1 MYDITK
7 RQYFTTLKE
16 LRDLLA
22 NEPDDTEVCI
32 CGQSGSWLHFA
43 KEGNLICLDSES
55 LYDDYV
61 ENEVGDPDLLSELEE
76 AAEMRQRDEH
86 AQRLLRAEKERRKS
100 DSFKAGV
107 IAEVDCAWPY
117 KDKNYCLDDIYSF
130 VLDGEYERRAFWI
143 WCEDE
148 CCYPPDTE
156 DIIDNANRI
165 QMIRDEYLDLC
176 DNGEIFGKSEAAFSI
191 DDDVIAGAFCV
202 DDGSWDYTIFDPG
215 MKVIESGQLSF
226 DCQYSAHEAV
236 IEILKSCGLS
246 YQEMVPI
253 PFEQFKKMCN
263 KEICDA

>member
-176 DNGEIFGKSEAAFSI
+176 DNGEIFGKSEAAIQRNGANCYSSCSDNTSI
-191 DDDVIAGAFCV
+191 YIRKILQCNTLELDCADCGDD
-202 DDGSWDYTIFDPG
+202 
-215 MKVIESGQLSF
+215 
-226 DCQYSAHEAV
+226 
-236 IEILKSCGLS
+236 S
-246 YQEMVPI
+246 YPYYQKEKG
-253 PFEQFKKMCN
+253 EQKN
-263 KEICDA
+263 V